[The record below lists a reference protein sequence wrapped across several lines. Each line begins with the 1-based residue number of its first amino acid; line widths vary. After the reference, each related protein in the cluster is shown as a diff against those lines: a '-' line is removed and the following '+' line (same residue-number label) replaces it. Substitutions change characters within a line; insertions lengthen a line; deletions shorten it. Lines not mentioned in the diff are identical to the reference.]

1 MTDPISHLS
10 RSSGH
15 LNVDNDK
22 AKPKKVES
30 ESQPKV
36 QPQGKD
42 EVLLSE
48 ITEKSLAKA
57 EFDEAKVNEIKA
69 AIQEGKYP
77 IDSKK
82 IAESFLAL
90 EKMIGGKLSHT
101 KNRISSKPQYFI
113 AAFLMLLLSPEG
125 YLSYG
130 KFY

>member
-1 MTDPISHLS
+1 MNNRYKKGVDMTDPISQLS

-15 LNVDNDK
+15 LNVDYDK
-22 AKPKKVES
+22 AKPKRVES

-42 EVLLSE
+42 ELLLSE

-77 IDSKK
+77 FDSKK

-90 EKMIGGKLSHT
+90 EKMIGGK
-101 KNRISSKPQYFI
+101 
-113 AAFLMLLLSPEG
+113 
-125 YLSYG
+125 
-130 KFY
+130 

>member
-22 AKPKKVES
+22 AKPKKVEP

-57 EFDEAKVNEIKA
+57 
-69 AIQEGKYP
+69 
-77 IDSKK
+77 
-82 IAESFLAL
+82 
-90 EKMIGGKLSHT
+90 
-101 KNRISSKPQYFI
+101 
-113 AAFLMLLLSPEG
+113 
-125 YLSYG
+125 
-130 KFY
+130 

>member
-1 MTDPISHLS
+1 MNKKKKTS
-10 RSSGH
+10 RIKHRKNRERMKKLLQTS
-15 LNVDNDK
+15 LLK

-30 ESQPKV
+30 ENQPKV

-90 EKMIGGKLSHT
+90 EKMIGGK
-101 KNRISSKPQYFI
+101 
-113 AAFLMLLLSPEG
+113 
-125 YLSYG
+125 
-130 KFY
+130 

>member
-30 ESQPKV
+30 ESQAKV

-90 EKMIGGKLSHT
+90 EKMIGGK
-101 KNRISSKPQYFI
+101 
-113 AAFLMLLLSPEG
+113 
-125 YLSYG
+125 
-130 KFY
+130 